1 METQDKALRRISEL
15 REQCSLEQQ
24 AKAHLE
30 SALRLEMDE
39 LQCVV
44 KTLKSKL
51 ELLGENP
58 DIDLNGSTVS
68 SEAYKEFIDLQAADN
83 HSKDLIDIT
92 NDGQEDYRVLADKY
106 KAEIQQLTTKLE
118 ESQKRIKELQVREE
132 ENTICI
138 AENKMMIHSELENKE
153 IEMKKLK
160 ERINAFEKD
169 IKKANQEKVDFQEK
183 AKELKS
189 QINEFQ
195 VRVTIYF
202 HFEIKFNNFVIGKR
216 HKL

>member
-58 DIDLNGSTVS
+58 DGDLNGSNVS
-68 SEAYKEFIDLQAADN
+68 SEAFKDFMNLQAEN
-83 HSKDLIDIT
+83 HSNDLIDINIT
-92 NDGQEDYRVLADKY
+92 NDGQEDFRVLADKY
-106 KAEIQQLTTKLE
+106 KAEVQALTTKLE

-160 ERINAFEKD
+160 EKINAFEKD
-169 IKKANQEKVDFQEK
+169 FKKVNQEKIDFQEK

-189 QINEFQ
+189 QLNEFQ
-195 VRVTIYF
+195 VRN
-202 HFEIKFNNFVIGKR
+202 HNFLV
-216 HKL
+216 

>member
-51 ELLGENP
+51 ELSGVNADVEINGNQ
-58 DIDLNGSTVS
+58 DLIN
-68 SEAYKEFIDLQAADN
+68 LQAETQLKEENDDTN
-83 HSKDLIDIT
+83 LIKDKS
-92 NDGQEDYRVLADKY
+92 EDFKVLADKY
-106 KAEIQQLTTKLE
+106 KAEIQELTSKLK
-118 ESQKRIKELQVREE
+118 ESNKKIKELQVREE

-153 IEMKKLK
+153 GEMKKLK
-160 ERINAFEKD
+160 DKINAFESD
-169 IKKANQEKVDFQEK
+169 LKKVNQEKIDFQEK
-183 AKELKS
+183 AKELKT
-189 QINEFQ
+189 QLNEFQ
-195 VRVTIYF
+195 VS
-202 HFEIKFNNFVIGKR
+202 
-216 HKL
+216 